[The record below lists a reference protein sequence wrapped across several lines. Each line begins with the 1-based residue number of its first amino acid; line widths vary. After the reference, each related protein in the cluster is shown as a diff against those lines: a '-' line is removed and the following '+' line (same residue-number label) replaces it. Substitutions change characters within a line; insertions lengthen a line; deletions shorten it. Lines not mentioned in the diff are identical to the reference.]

1 MRTENRLVAFPPDR
15 RGRTAPR
22 QVNHLKTAL
31 VVALLGAALT
41 SCAATP
47 EVTPGQD
54 RDAATAALQDAGFTD
69 VDIQL
74 SKSNNGFQA
83 TTDTRVSVSLPS
95 TATVTDQEAVMRYL
109 FDTAWSVND
118 RRPNSSI
125 GVGFLDPLSST
136 NWYQVGVD
144 AGLPLSDSNGGP
156 ASPRIE
162 VEDATQTFGPW
173 PGDAPTLPDGAIT
186 LP

>member
-1 MRTENRLVAFPPDR
+1 MRRRSQRMKTLSGSLVLLVLLSGCASGPSE
-15 RGRTAPR
+15 RG
-22 QVNHLKTAL
+22 
-31 VVALLGAALT
+31 
-41 SCAATP
+41 
-47 EVTPGQD
+47 GQS
-54 RDAATAALQDAGFTD
+54 RDDATAALEALGFADA
-69 VDIQL
+69 DIQL
-74 SKSNNGFQA
+74 SKSYNGFQA
-83 TTDTRVSVSLPS
+83 TTATRVSVSLPS

-162 VEDATQTFGPW
+162 VEDATQTLGPW
-173 PGDAPTLPDGAIT
+173 PGDAPTLPAGAIT